1 MNKYVQ
7 NTDFSFWRQKYGK
20 NLPDFAKSSVDI

>member
-7 NTDFSFWRQKYGK
+7 NTDFFFLETEIWE